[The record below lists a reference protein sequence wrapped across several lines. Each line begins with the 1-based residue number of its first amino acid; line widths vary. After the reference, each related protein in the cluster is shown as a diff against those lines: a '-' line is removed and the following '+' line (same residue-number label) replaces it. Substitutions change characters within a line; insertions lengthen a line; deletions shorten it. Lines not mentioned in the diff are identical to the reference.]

1 MDKYYIK
8 EDLGEDL
15 GDLGVKPMSES
26 SPVVLGTDTTYKT
39 SLAVLPIPKEET
51 EETMFGFAMQDVR
64 TGIFADTHQYGIDE
78 RNWVT
83 YSSLSQ
89 DDLLPIE
96 KRLWLSGNLAT
107 SFREG
112 VESQAF
118 YDNSAVNLVTQ
129 SFGGSAKA
137 WASCT
142 TKQVFDCFTATN
154 TFISFGLRRTGTDPN
169 TVTQAGIFSAK
180 TGWYLEIAGDGAGN
194 SFRIVRRYTNQDNQ
208 TINEIIYRDS
218 FVDQL
223 NGTGSSRLVIDFSK
237 VTMFAIEI
245 GSYDGTAAKFLVYA
259 ADEGRFYGAHRWIMF
274 HKVSISDLKNF
285 PERNASPLPITVYHE
300 SSETIQTFAEKYGTS
315 VTRAGTNTYP
325 IKILNIPGS
334 NMELVPGKFKFNFA
348 FYTKELFNNKNN
360 YTKHLVRS
368 VNIGST
374 IPVEIQ
380 FRRYLLRSGELEDI
394 GFKPIPKEEYD
405 PSYLV
410 YIVDDSDQKIKLIS
424 PDLGISVVSIDIN
437 ADQLVYTGQ
446 LVMGLTATALS
457 GSSLSL
463 TGVTAKIVAG
473 TVLTF
478 LDANGNTY
486 TATLT
491 ADVLP
496 ALSPTTSVSV
506 TAAISGTFGA
516 NYQTVITSDH
526 INIVYAIVKNTD
538 EIAVINGSTGVIIR
552 TFVAGTGVTDIVWV
566 PGNNVVSNRLHVARN
581 GGVSVYNTSDPMF
594 PVLSI
599 NVTTT
604 GVNPIR
610 LATNNTQVFGISSSG
625 TIFQYS
631 SEQASNTTLSGNT
644 SIFTLTNVLLRD
656 VAAIGNTTYVLE
668 SQNGG
673 TSWSVEQVNFQ
684 SVNPNTT
691 PITNGTNLSSSLTSL
706 VSIPNLNYLFA
717 FGGTQINFFN
727 LGSSTNT
734 ITTWTSI
741 VRGIAIDALLNTY
754 IYDSSGLIKE
764 YFTFDVLADLS
775 SASSIL
781 RGNLLSSGISSAI
794 RDNGLDLIGEEVVSI
809 VAGNKIRQ
817 LDLTYIFQEYR
828 EFFTS
833 VYENFAGS
841 NNIISQDLILVF
853 LRHLGENLSTFIEQ
867 IEWVSGTTNVTISNP
882 VTLDNPLHVS
892 VPGSATISLVNGQI

>member
-15 GDLGVKPMSES
+15 EDLGVKTMSKS
-26 SPVVLGTDTTYKT
+26 APVVLGTDTTYKT

-51 EETMFGFAMQDVR
+51 EETMFGFSMQDVR

-89 DDLLPIE
+89 DDLMPIE

-107 SFREG
+107 SFRDG

-129 SFGGSAKA
+129 IFGGSTKA

-142 TKQVFDCFTATN
+142 TKQVFDCFASTN

-169 TVTQAGIFSAK
+169 TVTQAGVFSAK
-180 TGWYLEIAGDGAGN
+180 TGWYLEIAGDGTGN
-194 SFRIVRRYTNQDNQ
+194 SFRIVRRYTDQNNQ
-208 TINEIIYRDS
+208 TINEVIYRDS

-223 NGTGSSRLVIDFSK
+223 DGTGSSRLVIDFSK

-285 PERNASPLPITVYHE
+285 PERNASPLPITIYHE
-300 SSETIQTFAEKYGTS
+300 SPETIQTFAEKYGTS

-334 NMELVPGKFKFNFA
+334 NMELVPGKFKFNLA
-348 FYTKELFNNKNN
+348 IYTKELFNNKNN

-374 IPVEIQ
+374 VPVEIQ

-424 PDLGISVVSIDIN
+424 PDLGISVVSVDIN
-437 ADQLVYTGQ
+437 ADQLVYAGQ
-446 LVMGLTATALS
+446 LVMGLTATALT
-457 GSSLSL
+457 GSNLSL
-463 TGVTAKIVAG
+463 TGVTAKIAAG

-478 LDANGNTY
+478 LDVNGNTY

-491 ADVLP
+491 ADALAP
-496 ALSPTTSVSV
+496 LSPTTAVSV
-506 TAAISGTFGA
+506 TASITGTFGA

-526 INIVYAIVKNTD
+526 INIVYAIVKNTN
-538 EIAVINGSTGVIIR
+538 EIAVINGSTGTIIR
-552 TFVAGTGVTDIVWV
+552 SFVAGTGVTDIIWV
-566 PGNNVVSNRLHVARN
+566 PGNNVVSNRLHVARV
-581 GGVSVYNTSDPMF
+581 GGVSVYNVSDPMF
-594 PVLSI
+594 PVLSVNI
-599 NVTTT
+599 TTT
-604 GVNPIR
+604 NVNPIK
-610 LATNNTQVFGISSSG
+610 LATNNIQVFGISSSG

-631 SEQASNTTLSGNT
+631 REQASDTTLSGNT

-684 SVNPNTT
+684 LTNPDTT

-706 VSIPNLNYLFA
+706 ISIPDVNYLFA
-717 FGGTQINFFN
+717 FGGTRINFFD

-734 ITTWTSI
+734 TTTWTST

-794 RDNGLDLIGEEVVSI
+794 RDNGLDLIGDEVVSI

-817 LDLTYIFQEYR
+817 LDLTYVFQEYR

-841 NNIISQDLILVF
+841 NSIISQDLILVY
-853 LRHLGENLSTFIEQ
+853 LRHLGENLSTFTEQ

-882 VTLDNPLHVS
+882 VTLNNPLHVS